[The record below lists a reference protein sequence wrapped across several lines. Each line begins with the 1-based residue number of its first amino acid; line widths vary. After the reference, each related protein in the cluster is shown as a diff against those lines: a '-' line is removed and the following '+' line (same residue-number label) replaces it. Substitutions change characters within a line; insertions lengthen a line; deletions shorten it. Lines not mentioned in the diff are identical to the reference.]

1 MDRETSQNVLGEAM
15 GNERLRSQM
24 HQAGVTVCDLAARV
38 QVDPKTVER
47 WIDNGRLPHQRHRQ
61 TTATVLDSDEAF
73 LWPQL
78 LDDERARATSEAEL
92 LGFYPHRGAVPPDLW
107 RRLVDKASERVEVLV
122 YAGLFLVDSH
132 PDLPAKLVARAADG
146 LQVRLLYGDPES
158 DTVAW
163 RGDEEGIGANLAA
176 RIRLS
181 LTYMKP
187 VGGVPGIEVRQH
199 ESVLYNSIYRFDDEM
214 LVNTHVVGSPA
225 PQNPVLHL
233 RRLAGGHLFEHYL
246 KSFDRVW
253 DAATPLEPDS
263 AA

>member
-1 MDRETSQNVLGEAM
+1 M

-24 HQAGVTVCDLAARV
+24 HQAGMTIGALATEV
-38 QVDPKTVER
+38 EVDPKTVER
-47 WIDNGRLPHQRHRQ
+47 WLDSGRLPHQRHRQ
-61 TTATVLDSDEAF
+61 KAAGVLDSDETF

-78 LDDERARATSEAEL
+78 LDDERVRATSEAEL
-92 LGFYPHRGAVPPDLW
+92 MGFYPHRGAVPADLW
-107 RRLVDKASERVEVLV
+107 RRLVDSASERVEILV

-132 PDLPAKLVARAADG
+132 PDLPTKLAERAVDG
-146 LQVRLLYGDPES
+146 LKVRLLYGDPDS

-181 LTYMKP
+181 LTYMQP
-187 VGGVPGIEVRQH
+187 IIGVPGIEVRQH
-199 ESVLYNSIYRFDDEM
+199 ASVLYNSIYRFDEEM

-233 RRLAGGHLFEHYL
+233 RRLPGGHLFEHYL

-253 DAATPLEPDS
+253 DAAEPLEPAS